1 MFWLAITEKTFWS
14 EAQAKTVPSVIQ
26 SAVAEVTNLSQR
38 LVRWYFTDGSWKK
51 KENYSKYGWY
61 STLVGVDGFMG
72 EKCMTKFHL
81 GYENHKELTTF
92 LRNLCNRLF
101 SDGEDGFGT
110 RKMTCIAIY
119 LEDIRILERSFSHSG
134 LLYLP
139 RIHNKWIDNLVRNV
153 WKQLSYVVHIESELL
168 VHKILIEFVKL
179 MSKKNS
185 YNTNSLDM

>member
-1 MFWLAITEKTFWS
+1 ME
-14 EAQAKTVPSVIQ
+14 
-26 SAVAEVTNLSQR
+26 
-38 LVRWYFTDGSWKK
+38 K
-51 KENYSKYGWY
+51 KENYSRYGWY
-61 STLVGVDGFMG
+61 STLVGVDGFMW

-134 LLYLP
+134 ILYLP
-139 RIHNKWIDNLVRNV
+139 RIHNKWTDNLVSNV
-153 WKQLSYVVHIESELL
+153 
-168 VHKILIEFVKL
+168 
-179 MSKKNS
+179 
-185 YNTNSLDM
+185 